1 MSETSWQPF
10 GTRHVTDKSA
20 TPKKFVSQPHQT
32 RITPPRDPA
41 VSLAR
46 LFDLASRYLHTA
58 GFAGGLYPAQWT
70 TLRYLAD
77 APELS
82 RTAAHIARFQQ
93 IAIGPVSRTV
103 RTLIAKGLVAKA
115 GQGAHHRSE
124 LLALT
129 RDGVKVLECDP
140 LQPVIAILRSLPQG
154 EDEKLAELLLK
165 IIASLNSASET
176 ETMFIMRTREISNI

>member
-1 MSETSWQPF
+1 MM
-10 GTRHVTDKSA
+10 DKPA
-20 TPKKFVSQPHQT
+20 KRAKTVSQPQRT
-32 RITPPRDPA
+32 MAPPPRDSV

-46 LFDLASRYLHTA
+46 LFELMSRSLHSA
-58 GFAGGLYPAQWT
+58 GFVNGLFPAQWT

-82 RTAAHIARFQQ
+82 RTSAHVARFQQ

-103 RTLIAKGLVAKA
+103 RTLIDKGLVAKA

-129 RDGVKVLECDP
+129 PDGLKMLENDP
-140 LQPVIAILRSLPQG
+140 LRRVVTILRSLP
-154 EDEKLAELLLK
+154 EEEHERLAEILVN
-165 IIASLNSASET
+165 IISGLHSL
-176 ETMFIMRTREISNI
+176 REENDELDLSP